1 MMCKRGHIAGLS
13 AFPATSNSLYLI
25 ALITDFECICPVFM
39 VTKFYFF
46 YLSFFA
52 PNSAN
57 VRDLSPN

>member
-39 VTKFYFF
+39 VTIFHLF
-46 YLSFFA
+46 YLSFFVFKHRI
-52 PNSAN
+52 PQT
-57 VRDLSPN
+57 